1 MNDAELMEF
10 KARLA
15 VKRER
20 VLRRVLG
27 DQKAEARLAE
37 INRGAVKR
45 KALGER
51 KEICAD
57 GS

>member
-1 MNDAELMEF
+1 MNEAEKMEF

-27 DQKAEARLAE
+27 DQKAEARLAQ
-37 INRGAVKR
+37 IARYAVKR
-45 KALGER
+45 KAIGGQ
-51 KEICAD
+51 KEDCAD
-57 GS
+57 GC